1 MLKFRSL
8 SGVWGV
14 GMALFFSAVY
24 PGITAERQV
33 LHGHVP
39 PAVARFNLQ
48 PTGQLP
54 ATKRLHLAI
63 GLPLRNK
70 EALDNLLQ
78 QIYDPASPNYHQY
91 LTPEQFTEQF
101 GPTEQDY
108 QAVINFAQR
117 NHLTV
122 MGTSDSRMLLDVSG
136 SVPDIERAF
145 QVKMRTYRHPAES
158 REFYAPDVEPSV
170 EAGLSVADV
179 SGLNNY
185 ALPHPKNVRIA
196 AHNQPSSVMPKAG
209 SGPLGNYIGNDFRA
223 AYVPGTTLTGA
234 GQMVGLVQ
242 FDGFYSND
250 ITAYET
256 KAGLP
261 AVPLQTVL
269 LDGYNGTPTTG
280 ANSGNIEVSLDIEMA
295 MSMAPGL
302 SKIVLFEAG
311 PSGIPNDVLN
321 AMAASNTI
329 KNLSCSWGWS
339 GGPSTTTDNIFKKMA
354 TQGQSFFNAS
364 DDSDAFTT
372 GANSV
377 NGVDNTS
384 LQNTPSSSPYI
395 TQVGGTTLST
405 TGPGGS
411 WSSETVWNWGVE
423 FGSSYDG
430 IGSSGGI
437 SSYYSIP
444 IWQTNINMTSRG
456 GSATQRNIPDVA
468 LTADAVFVKYGNG
481 LNATNIGGTSCAAPL
496 WAGFM
501 ALVNQQAAANGN
513 PSAGL
518 INPAIYTIAAGPSY
532 SSCFHDI
539 TTGNNTWSSSPNLFY
554 ATNGYDLCTGLGTP
568 AGQNLI
574 NALAGPPDTL
584 VITPASGFAAS
595 GAASGPFNVT
605 AQIILLTNS
614 GAASL
619 NWTLA
624 NASLW
629 LNVSPGSGTLASGG
643 QTTVT
648 ANLNSAAYN
657 LAVGTY
663 SANVWFTNQTTGVAQ
678 LRQFALQV
686 FQPLAVSPT
695 NGFTSSGPV
704 GGSFSVTTQNFSLNN
719 MGAASL
725 NWSVNSTASWLTA
738 SPNSGALS
746 AGGQTTLTVSL
757 NSAANSLASGTY
769 NANVVITNQ
778 NGGAVALPFTL
789 LVGQPLVQ
797 NGGFEAGTFTSWTQ
811 SGNTAYTSVTSGNS
825 RFVHSGTY
833 GAALGPSGSLGYLS
847 QTLPTFAGQN
857 YLLSLWVDSPNIS
870 GTATPNEFSV
880 SWNGSTIFDQVN
892 VGEIG
897 WTNLQ
902 FIVTATGS
910 STVLQL
916 GFRDDPYYL
925 GLDDISVTP
934 IPVPA
939 FRAATKTSSTFS
951 LTWGTM
957 TGLVY
962 QVQYNTNLLQTN
974 WINLGKPL
982 VATNDNLTASDTNA
996 ISSSPQRFYR
1006 LMVLP

>member
-1 MLKFRSL
+1 MLEFRWL
-8 SGVWGV
+8 LGARGV
-14 GMALFFSAVY
+14 GMALFFSAIY
-24 PGITAERQV
+24 PGIAAGTQV

-39 PAVARFNLQ
+39 AAVARFNLQ

-54 ATKRLHLAI
+54 ATKSLHLAI
-63 GLPLRNK
+63 GLPLRNQ
-70 EALDNLLQ
+70 EALTHLIQ
-78 QIYDPASPNYHQY
+78 QLYDPASPNFRQY
-91 LTPEQFTEQF
+91 LTPEQFAEMF

-108 QAVINFAQR
+108 QAVIDFAQR

-122 MGTSDSRMLLDVSG
+122 TGPSDSRMLLDVSG

-145 QVKMRTYRHPAES
+145 QVTMRTYRHPVEN

-179 SGLNNY
+179 SGLDNY
-185 ALPHPKNVRIA
+185 AMPHPKNVQIA
-196 AHNQPSSVMPKAG
+196 AHNQPSSVTPKAG

-256 KAGLP
+256 KAGLL

-364 DDSDAFTT
+364 GDSDAFTT

-444 IWQTNINMTSRG
+444 SWQTNINMTSRS

-513 PSAGL
+513 PSAGF
-518 INPAIYTIAAGPSY
+518 INPAIYTIAAESSY
-532 SSCFHDI
+532 SACFHDI
-539 TTGNNTWSSSPNLFY
+539 TTGNNTWSSSPSLFY
-554 ATNGYDLCTGLGTP
+554 ATTGYDLCTGLGTP
-568 AGQNLI
+568 NGQNLI
-574 NALAGPPDTL
+574 NALAGSTDPL
-584 VITPASGFAAS
+584 GVTPLTGFTASGIA
-595 GAASGPFNVT
+595 GGPFGGASQKLT
-605 AQIILLTNS
+605 LTNS
-614 GAASL
+614 GASAL
-619 NWTLA
+619 NW
-624 NASLW
+624 SLINTSSW
-629 LNVSPGSGTLASGG
+629 LNFSPGSGTLAGG
-643 QTTVT
+643 QQTSVTTSLT
-648 ANLNSAAYN
+648 SAAN
-657 LAVGTY
+657 SLAVGSY
-663 SANVWFTNQTTGVAQ
+663 SASVWFTNQTTGIAQ
-678 LRQFALQV
+678 LRQFTLQV
-686 FQPLAVSPT
+686 LPPLAVSPT
-695 NGFTSSGPV
+695 NGFNSAGSV
-704 GGSFSVTTQNFSLNN
+704 GGPFSITSQDFLLSN
-719 MGAASL
+719 MGSASL
-725 NWSVNSTASWLTA
+725 NWSVLNTSSWLNA
-738 SPNSGALS
+738 SPTGGTLS
-746 AGGQTTLTVSL
+746 AGGQTTLTASL
-757 NSAANSLASGTY
+757 TSAANSLAAGTY
-769 NANVVITNQ
+769 TASLVFTNQ
-778 NGGAVALPFTL
+778 NGWTVSLPFTL
-789 LVGQPLVQ
+789 QIGPLVQ
-797 NGGFEAGTFTSWTQ
+797 NGGFETGNFSSWTLNAN
-811 SGNTAYTSVTSGNS
+811 SAYNVVTTSSS
-825 RFVHSGTY
+825 LVHSGSY
-833 GAALGPSGSLGYLS
+833 GAALGQYGSLGYLY
-847 QTLPTFAGQN
+847 QTLTTSSGQN
-857 YLLSLWVDSPNIS
+857 YLLSLWLDNPNNS
-870 GTATPNEFSV
+870 YGATPNQFLV
-880 SWNGSTIFDQVN
+880 QWNGTTIFSQTN
-892 VGEIG
+892 MPFTT

-939 FRAATKTSSTFS
+939 FRAATKTSSSFN

-962 QVQYNTNLLQTN
+962 QVQYTTNLVQTN

-982 VATNDNLTASDTNA
+982 IATNDNLMMSDTNA
-996 ISSSPQRFYR
+996 IGSSPQRFYR

>member
-1 MLKFRSL
+1 MLEFRWL
-8 SGVWGV
+8 LGARGV
-14 GMALFFSAVY
+14 GMALFFSAIY
-24 PGITAERQV
+24 PGIAAGTQV

-39 PAVARFNLQ
+39 AAVARFNLQ

-54 ATKRLHLAI
+54 ATKSLHLAI
-63 GLPLRNK
+63 GLPLRNQ
-70 EALDNLLQ
+70 EALTHLIQ
-78 QIYDPASPNYHQY
+78 QLYDPASPNFRQY
-91 LTPEQFTEQF
+91 LTPEQFAEMF

-108 QAVINFAQR
+108 QAVIDFAQR

-122 MGTSDSRMLLDVSG
+122 TGPSDSRMLLDVSG

-145 QVKMRTYRHPAES
+145 QVTMRTYRHPVEN

-179 SGLNNY
+179 SGLDNY
-185 ALPHPKNVRIA
+185 AMPHPKNVQIA
-196 AHNQPSSVMPKAG
+196 AHNQPSSVTPKAG

-256 KAGLP
+256 KAGLL

-364 DDSDAFTT
+364 GDSDAFTT

-444 IWQTNINMTSRG
+444 SWQTNINMTSRS

-513 PSAGL
+513 PSAGF
-518 INPAIYTIAAGPSY
+518 INPAIYTIAAESSY
-532 SSCFHDI
+532 SACFHDI
-539 TTGNNTWSSSPNLFY
+539 TTGNNTWSSSPSLFY
-554 ATNGYDLCTGLGTP
+554 ATTGYDLCTGLGTP
-568 AGQNLI
+568 NGQNLI
-574 NALAGPPDTL
+574 NALAGSTDPL
-584 VITPASGFAAS
+584 GVTPLTGFTASGIA
-595 GAASGPFNVT
+595 GGPFGGASQKLT
-605 AQIILLTNS
+605 LTNS
-614 GAASL
+614 GASAL
-619 NWTLA
+619 NW
-624 NASLW
+624 SLINTSSW
-629 LNVSPGSGTLASGG
+629 LNFSPGSGTLAGG
-643 QTTVT
+643 QQTSVTTSLT
-648 ANLNSAAYN
+648 SAAN
-657 LAVGTY
+657 SLAVGSY
-663 SANVWFTNQTTGVAQ
+663 SASVWFTNQTTGIAQ
-678 LRQFALQV
+678 LRQFTLQV
-686 FQPLAVSPT
+686 LPPLAVSPT
-695 NGFTSSGPV
+695 NGFNSAGSV
-704 GGSFSVTTQNFSLNN
+704 GGPFSITSQDFLLSN
-719 MGAASL
+719 MGSASL
-725 NWSVNSTASWLTA
+725 NWSVLNTSSWLNA
-738 SPNSGALS
+738 SPTGGTLS
-746 AGGQTTLTVSL
+746 AGGQTTLTASL
-757 NSAANSLASGTY
+757 TSAANSLAAGTY
-769 NANVVITNQ
+769 TASLVFTNQ
-778 NGGAVALPFTL
+778 NGWTVSLPFTL
-789 LVGQPLVQ
+789 QIGPLVQ
-797 NGGFEAGTFTSWTQ
+797 NGGFETGNFSSWTLNAN
-811 SGNTAYTSVTSGNS
+811 SAYNVVTTSSS
-825 RFVHSGTY
+825 LVHSGSY
-833 GAALGPSGSLGYLS
+833 GAALGQYGSLGYLY
-847 QTLPTFAGQN
+847 QTLTTSSGQN
-857 YLLSLWVDSPNIS
+857 YLLSLWLDNPNNS
-870 GTATPNEFSV
+870 YGATPNQFLV
-880 SWNGSTIFDQVN
+880 QWNGTTIFSQTN
-892 VGEIG
+892 MPFTT

-925 GLDDISVTP
+925 GLDDISVAP

-939 FRAATKTSSTFS
+939 FRAATKTSSSFN

-962 QVQYNTNLLQTN
+962 QVQYTTNLVQTN

-982 VATNDNLTASDTNA
+982 IATNDNLMMSDTNA
-996 ISSSPQRFYR
+996 IGSSPQRFYR